1 MAKVKTE
8 LLEAVIASLHVG
20 HGLGDGGTHCGLGRL
35 GLCATH
41 DGRRL
46 RRSFRWVLMKR
57 SEDPDWRVGWQ
68 ACGCVKEGPVE
79 CQQLVFA
86 KLHCLLQQVELGQT
100 KSQGRAMK
108 GLEANELV

>member
-57 SEDPDWRVGWQ
+57 SEDPHWRVGLQ
-68 ACGCVKEGPVE
+68 ACCCVKEGPVDYE
-79 CQQLVFA
+79 QLVFA
-86 KLHCLLQQVELGQT
+86 KLHCLLQQKVWRQMSWSE
-100 KSQGRAMK
+100 
-108 GLEANELV
+108 